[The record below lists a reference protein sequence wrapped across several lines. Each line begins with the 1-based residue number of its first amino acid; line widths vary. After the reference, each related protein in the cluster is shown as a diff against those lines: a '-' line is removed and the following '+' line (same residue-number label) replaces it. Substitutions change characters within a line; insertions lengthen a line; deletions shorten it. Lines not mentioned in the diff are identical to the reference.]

1 MTYKTSTGLR
11 NHMLVTGSLKNA
23 LDGGSIKIYAG
34 TEPAT
39 ADASIGGATLLTTIT
54 ISSGAT
60 GLSLDTVA
68 ASGVVTKPSG
78 ATWSGTNA
86 ASGTATFYRHVATGD
101 DGTASTTQAR
111 IQGSVSSA
119 GAEMNLSNPVL
130 TSGATQTIDYYAINL
145 PTF

>member
-11 NHMLVTGSLKNA
+11 NHMLVTGSLKSA

-34 TEPAT
+34 AEPAT
-39 ADASIGGATLLTTIT
+39 ADASLGAATLLSTIT

-60 GLSLDTVA
+60 GLTMDTVA
-68 ASGVVTKPSG
+68 ASGIVTKPVG
-78 ATWSGTNA
+78 AVWNGVNA
-86 ASGTATFYRHVATGD
+86 ASGTATFYRHVAAGD
-101 DGTASTTQAR
+101 DGTASATQPR

-130 TSGATQTIDYYAINL
+130 ASGATQTIDYYAVNL